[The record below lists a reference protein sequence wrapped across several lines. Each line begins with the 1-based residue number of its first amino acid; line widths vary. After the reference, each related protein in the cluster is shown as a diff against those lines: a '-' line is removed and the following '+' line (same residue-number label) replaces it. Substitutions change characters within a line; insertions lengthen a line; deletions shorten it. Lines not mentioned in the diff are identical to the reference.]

1 MNKLSVCLLF
11 FLLAFNIFSFSASG
25 AYAHEAYV
33 FPVVS
38 EGQINEAL
46 QNTVP
51 LRFLPGNVFYILIRI
66 KENIDRFFQP
76 SSAKKA
82 SFDQILASKRI
93 KETYLLIGKND
104 KKRAS
109 KNLVNYSKRLDKM
122 VSQLEKARGQKQDV
136 VKQVMEIAEGLKNQ
150 ETLLLATHQKWDLA
164 EDDFGFEQNYKR
176 AIESFTR
183 AALALNEVAPG
194 IKDRFKTAT
203 ISAGVKE
210 ASPSPE
216 PADSLFSASPSA
228 QPRRIIY

>member
-1 MNKLSVCLLF
+1 MNKLLVCLLF
-11 FLLAFNIFSFSASG
+11 FLLAFNIFFVNTSG
-25 AYAHEAYV
+25 VYAHEAYT
-33 FPVVS
+33 FPVAS
-38 EGQINEAL
+38 DGQIDEAL

-51 LRFLPGNVFYILIRI
+51 LRFLPGNTFYFLIRI
-66 KENIDRFFQP
+66 KENIERFFQP
-76 SSAKKA
+76 SSVNKA
-82 SFDQILASKRI
+82 SFDQILATKRI

-109 KNLVNYSKRLDKM
+109 KNLIAYSKRLDKM
-122 VSQLEKARGQKQDV
+122 VGQLEKARGQKQDV

-164 EDDFGFEQNYKR
+164 EDDFDFEQNYKK
-176 AIESFTR
+176 ALESFTR

-194 IKDRFKTAT
+194 IKNRFKTAT
-203 ISAGVKE
+203 ISASVKE

-216 PADSLFSASPSA
+216 PADNLFSASPSA